1 MTSRV
6 FTMQQS
12 WERPATVGFLGAT
25 TPAVWG
31 PFVAAF
37 ERQLR
42 EHNWYVGRNI
52 LIDYEWAYGRHA
64 DYAAIAKRFVSYE
77 VDVIVTSGTAPTL
90 AARKATSTIPIV
102 FAAAGDPRATRLAA
116 KIGAKPSNV
125 TGQSNRQTRLGVK
138 RLLALRSVVPN
149 LKRLAFLGNYG
160 SGNVPLEMAQ
170 VRRTARRL
178 GIQMIECDVDSA
190 SQIAP
195 AIKGLRGKADA
206 LYVCTDPLITTH
218 AVTINVSAAAAG
230 LPTMH
235 AFSNYVQSG
244 GLMSYGPDFHSMF
257 VKAAT
262 LVDKILRRTHPGD
275 IPIQEEAAVELV
287 INRDTA
293 RALGVNIPKGVRK
306 RATII

>member
-1 MTSRV
+1 
-6 FTMQQS
+6 MQRS
-12 WERPATVGFLGAT
+12 WERPAAIGFLGAT

-52 LIDYEWAYGRHA
+52 LIDYEWAHGRQD

-102 FAAAGDPRATRLAA
+102 FAAAGDPRKTQLASNA
-116 KIGAKPSNV
+116 KRGNV
-125 TGQSNRQTRLGVK
+125 TGLSNGQTRLGVK
-138 RLLALRSVVPN
+138 RLRVLRSVVPH

-160 SGNVPLEMAQ
+160 SGNVALEMAQ
-170 VRRTARRL
+170 VRRAARRL
-178 GIQMIECDVDSA
+178 GVQLIECDVDSA

-195 AIKGLRGKADA
+195 AIKRLRGKVDA

-235 AFSNYVQSG
+235 AFRNYVQSG
-244 GLMSYGPDFHSMF
+244 GLMSYGPDFHAMF

-293 RALGVNIPKGVRK
+293 KALGVSIPPAVRK
-306 RATII
+306 RAIII

>member
-1 MTSRV
+1 
-6 FTMQQS
+6 MQRS
-12 WERPATVGFLGAT
+12 WERPAAIGFLGAT

-52 LIDYEWAYGRHA
+52 VIDYEWAHGQP
-64 DYAAIAKRFVSYE
+64 DEYAAIARRFVSYE

-102 FAAAGDPRATRLAA
+102 FAAAGDPHKTQLASA
-116 KIGAKPSNV
+116 RRSNV
-125 TGQSNRQTRLGVK
+125 TGLSNRQTQLAVK
-138 RLLALRSVVPN
+138 RLRALHSLLPN
-149 LKRLAFLGNYG
+149 LERLAFLGNYG
-160 SGNVPLEMAQ
+160 SGNVPLELAQ

-178 GIQMIECDVDSA
+178 GIKVIECDVDSA

-206 LYVCTDPLITTH
+206 LYVCTDPMITTN

-235 AFSNYVQSG
+235 AFRNYVQSG
-244 GLMSYGPDFHSMF
+244 GLMSYGPDFHNMF

-262 LVDKILRRTHPGD
+262 LVDQILRRTHPGD
-275 IPIQEEAAVELV
+275 IPVQEEAAVELV
-287 INRDTA
+287 INRATA
-293 RALGVNIPKGVRK
+293 RALGVNIPKAVRR
-306 RATII
+306 RAVII